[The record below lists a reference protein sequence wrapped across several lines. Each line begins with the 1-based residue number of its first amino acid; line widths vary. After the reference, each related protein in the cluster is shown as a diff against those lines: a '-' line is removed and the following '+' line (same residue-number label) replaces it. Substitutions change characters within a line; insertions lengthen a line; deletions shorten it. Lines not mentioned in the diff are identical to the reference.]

1 MSVRAA
7 ADKVHEALSQALLAG
22 KIPASSTETGENL
35 LKRLRQPV
43 RVTLM
48 GLPGSGKSTL
58 ANLLLNDIVVP
69 EGISLPTTQ
78 YVHGE
83 EPHAVITLTDGRTET
98 LDGADPYKIAAAS
111 PMFVEVAL
119 PLAALGRIN
128 VLEIVAPA
136 TLQDQQR
143 AMHWAAKRTDVAL
156 WCTERFDRSE
166 QALWDTM
173 PDAMKDNGFLL
184 LTHADEALARGEL
197 EPTLAHIRQNFAY
210 QFNKI
215 MPIATPAA
223 IAARRPD
230 GTVDKPMMQKSGGLT
245 LISSILR
252 QVDMGLQTTVDQA
265 EMMVKTYQ
273 DAPAIVPQA
282 EKVAPQAS
290 PVVPAKPV
298 KTAPIALEPKVEAPV
313 AEKVVTPIPQDVA
326 PAAPENTKIDPTNV
340 VEMKTARPVDAEST
354 KPAPRPRVKSKL
366 VAIENSKPA
375 AAPAAP
381 AAEAPKK
388 ARPGFMPKARTAAII
403 PRAKP
408 ETCAAYDEAIAYLT
422 KQGRTLTQDVANDAE
437 FAPND
442 LMNASAENIM
452 WVSDFLE
459 DLKIKDDPVLEKTR
473 TRALDAAELVQLM
486 QIEKNES
493 AALDALSLVI
503 QLKRDLE
510 AEIALS
516 RHNSR
521 NQAA

>member
-7 ADKVHEALSQALLAG
+7 ADKVHDALSQALMAG
-22 KIPASSTETGENL
+22 KIPASSIETGETL

-58 ANLLLNDIVVP
+58 TNLLLNDIVIP
-69 EGISLPTTQ
+69 KGISLPTTQ

-83 EPHAVITLTDGRTET
+83 SPEATLTLTDGRTET
-98 LDGADPYKIAAAS
+98 LAGADPFEIAAAS
-111 PMFVEVAL
+111 PMYVEVAL

-143 AMHWAAKRTDVAL
+143 AMHWAAKRTDVAI
-156 WCTERFDRSE
+156 WCTQHFDRSE

-173 PDAMKDNGFLL
+173 PDAMKDSGFLL
-184 LTHADEALARGEL
+184 LTHADEALARGQL
-197 EPTLAHIRQNFAY
+197 DQTLAHVRQNFAY

-215 MPIATPAA
+215 MPIATPSA
-223 IAARRPD
+223 IAARQPD

-252 QVDMGLQTTVDQA
+252 QVDMSLQGTVDQA
-265 EMMVKTYQ
+265 ELMVKTHK
-273 DAPAIVPQA
+273 DAPATNKKARPAVSKPIPIDATAVEA
-282 EKVAPQAS
+282 APTT
-290 PVVPAKPV
+290 P
-298 KTAPIALEPKVEAPV
+298 EPKVETPVPQVPTPAPV
-313 AEKVVTPIPQDVA
+313 VAE
-326 PAAPENTKIDPTNV
+326 IDSTNV
-340 VEMKTARPVDAEST
+340 VEMKTAKQVDAATT
-354 KPAPRPRVKSKL
+354 KPAPRPRAQSTL
-366 VAIENSKPA
+366 VAVENNEPPA
-375 AAPAAP
+375 TPV
-381 AAEAPKK
+381 AEAPKK
-388 ARPGFMPKARTAAII
+388 TRPGFMPKARSAAII

-408 ETCAAYDEAIAYLT
+408 ETCEAYLEAISYLT
-422 KQGRTLTQDVANDAE
+422 KQGRTLTQNVANDAE
-437 FAPND
+437 LSSND

-459 DLKIKDDPVLEKTR
+459 DLTIKDDPVLEKTR

>member
-7 ADKVHEALSQALLAG
+7 ADQVHEALSNALVAG
-22 KIPASSTETGENL
+22 KIPASSTETGESL

-48 GLPGSGKSTL
+48 GLPKSGKSTL

-78 YVHGE
+78 YVYAE
-83 EPHAVITLTDGRTET
+83 SPKAQLTLSDGRLED
-98 LDGADPYKIAAAS
+98 LDGADPYEIAAAA
-111 PMFVEVAL
+111 PMFVEAGL

-143 AMHWAAKRTDVAL
+143 AMLWASKRTDLAV
-156 WCTERFDRSE
+156 WCSERFDQSE

-184 LTHADEALARGEL
+184 LTHADKALANGEFEDL
-197 EPTLAHIRQNFAY
+197 LGHIRHNFAY

-223 IAARRPD
+223 IASRRPD
-230 GTVDKPMMQKSGGLT
+230 GSVDKAMMQKSGGLT

-252 QVDMGLQTTVDQA
+252 QVDMSLQATVDQA
-265 EMMVKTYQ
+265 ELMVKTYK
-273 DAPAIVPQA
+273 DAPAQPKVTPRRSTPIVA
-282 EKVAPQAS
+282 KSVDAPGPAVQEQ
-290 PVVPAKPV
+290 PVVQEPA
-298 KTAPIALEPKVEAPV
+298 VETPAAPV
-313 AEKVVTPIPQDVA
+313 AAEQTP
-326 PAAPENTKIDPTNV
+326 NIDPTNV
-340 VEMKTARPVDAEST
+340 VEMTTAQPVDTQTT
-354 KPAPRPRVKSKL
+354 KPAPRPRVTSKL
-366 VAIENSKPA
+366 MAVTRSTPIEPA
-375 AAPAAP
+375 AQ
-381 AAEAPKK
+381 AEETAAPKK
-388 ARPGFMPKARTAAII
+388 PRPGFMPKARTAKII
-403 PRAKP
+403 QRAKP
-408 ETCAAYDEAIAYLT
+408 ETCEAYDEAIAYLT
-422 KQGRTLTQDVANDAE
+422 KQGRALSQEMANNDD
-437 FAPND
+437 FAPNA
-442 LMNASAENIM
+442 LMDASADNIM
-452 WVSDFLE
+452 WLSDYLD
-459 DLKIKDDPVLEKTR
+459 DLSIKDDPVLEKTR

-486 QIEKNES
+486 QIEKNDS

-516 RHNSR
+516 RHNSQNR
-521 NQAA
+521 AA